1 VTQHL
6 PTGYVFN
13 PDNPRAPT
21 HEQWLTMN
29 PAERER
35 VDAMLPASMPSKQ
48 EAEQL
53 RAELEQRT
61 AALGEALAEQTRL
74 REEEQRGREEEQR
87 GREEEHRGRED
98 AERRLAEA
106 LAEIARLKKPPE

>member
-35 VDAMLPASMPSKQ
+35 VDAMLPASMPTLD
-48 EAEQL
+48 EAARL
-53 RAELEQRT
+53 RAEFEQRT
-61 AALGEALAEQTRL
+61 AALGEALAE
-74 REEEQRGREEEQR
+74 EK
-87 GREEEHRGRED
+87 HNRED